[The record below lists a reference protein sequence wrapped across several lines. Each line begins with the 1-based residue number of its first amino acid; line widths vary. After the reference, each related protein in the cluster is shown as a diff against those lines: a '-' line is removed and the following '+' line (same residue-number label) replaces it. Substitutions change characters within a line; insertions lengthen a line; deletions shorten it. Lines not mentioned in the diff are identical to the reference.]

1 MTGKYSLHSGVT
13 LKCSAAIQQIRE
25 KQAALR

>member
-13 LKCSAAIQQIRE
+13 LKCSAAIQQIKE
-25 KQAALR
+25 KQSVSK